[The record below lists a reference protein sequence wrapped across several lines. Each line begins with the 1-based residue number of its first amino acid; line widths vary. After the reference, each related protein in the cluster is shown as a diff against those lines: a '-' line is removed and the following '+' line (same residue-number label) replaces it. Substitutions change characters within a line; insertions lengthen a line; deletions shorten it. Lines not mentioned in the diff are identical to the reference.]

1 MQGLADLDANINTSF
16 QNLKQKSLIFFPKNS
31 TTGMNHV
38 LGLQE
43 NQSFLHVY
51 NFQFLRTAHD
61 LLKA

>member
-38 LGLQE
+38 LGPFGTFITS
-43 NQSFLHVY
+43 NSCVLHMICWK
-51 NFQFLRTAHD
+51 H
-61 LLKA
+61 K